1 MPLLM
6 ASEGDVVIITR
17 VMNDDEI
24 KRHIENLGFVPGAE
38 VRIIAKMGGNL
49 IVNIK
54 ESRIAINMDMAR
66 KILF

>member
-1 MPLLM
+1 M
-6 ASEGDVVIITR
+6 G
-17 VMNDDEI
+17 DDEI

>member
-17 VMNDDEI
+17 VMDNDEI

-38 VRIIAKMGGNL
+38 VRIITKMGGNL